1 MRGLLIAL
9 AFLTRLPV
17 PRMDATADMFA
28 RSVRYYPLIGLAVGA
43 IVATA
48 GWCGSWLH
56 PWIGGLA
63 ALLAWVW
70 VTGALHLDGLGD
82 LADGL
87 GASHGDRTRLLAV
100 MADPHIGSFGVVAIV
115 LQILCK
121 LVMLS
126 LLLPAQWFAIIL
138 IPAVARLGPLFW
150 ARYLPPLRPGG
161 LGAAM
166 SSAVRGSDL
175 ILGSAALILAC
186 FAFPWLA
193 VAPIILAVIGFWFGC
208 RTGGLTGDMHGAGI
222 EIAESLLLFAC
233 LVQAAR

>member
-1 MRGLLIAL
+1 MRSLWIAL

-17 PRMDATADMFA
+17 PRVDATADMFA
-28 RSVRYYPLIGLAVGA
+28 RSVHYYPAVGLAIGA
-43 IVATA
+43 IVAAA
-48 GWCGSWLH
+48 GWCGAWLH

-87 GASHGDRTRLLAV
+87 GAAHGDKTRLLAV

-126 LLLPAQWFAIIL
+126 LLLPTYWAAIIL

-150 ARYLPPLRPGG
+150 ARYLRPLRPGG

-166 SSAVRGSDL
+166 ASAVRGSDL
-175 ILGSAALILAC
+175 ILGGVALLVTC
-186 FAFPWLA
+186 FALPWLA
-193 VAPIILAVIGFWFGC
+193 IAPIILALIGFWFRW
-208 RTGGLTGDMHGAGI
+208 RTGGVTGDMHGAGI